1 MIDRRWIAWCVV
13 ATTCIV
19 ACSRKKD
26 EPAPETKSPAA
37 DTTTQV
43 ASTSPA
49 AATDWVVVG
58 HRIPGMSAMTDAEAD
73 KWNGRVIQLAPEV
86 AISGPDTCASPVFT
100 TTEGDADSLLGV
112 EYRIRAT
119 DIGWLGDRVRMTR
132 ITCGGSVWAALGGTV
147 IWLDDDRGLAPWDGV
162 FFEIQSAAP

>member
-13 ATTCIV
+13 ASV
-19 ACSRKKD
+19 SMFACSKKKD
-26 EPAPETKSPAA
+26 EPAQETKVPSP
-37 DTTTQV
+37 DSTTQV

-49 AATDWVVVG
+49 APTDWIVVG
-58 HRIPGMSAMTDAEAD
+58 HRIPGVSAMSDADAD

-86 AISGPDTCASPVFT
+86 VISGADTCASPMFT

-119 DIGWLGDRVRMTR
+119 DIG
-132 ITCGGSVWAALGGTV
+132 
-147 IWLDDDRGLAPWDGV
+147 
-162 FFEIQSAAP
+162 